1 MTTVFIPKE
10 IQEDETRV
18 AATPETVKR
27 MIKHG
32 LAVTV
37 EKDAGLAS
45 HLLDEEYT
53 KAGAKI
59 MSDAASGYADADMVL
74 KVNPPLTKE
83 VDAMKKGALLV
94 SFVWSIQNAEL
105 SKHIADA
112 GVNCIAMEA
121 IPRISR
127 AQKMD
132 ALSSQGNLAGYKAVL
147 QAADALDRIMPMMV
161 TAAGTLKPAK
171 VVVMGAGVAGL
182 QAIATAKRL
191 GAIVEATDI
200 RPEVKEQVESL
211 GGKFI
216 ETVEAAGE
224 GGYAKELTAEQKK
237 RQQEIIQSHLT
248 AADVVICTALIPG
261 RKAPILVP
269 ADVVERMRPGAV
281 IVDLAVSQG
290 GNCELS
296 EPGVTEKHG
305 VMIVGHPNVPAMLS
319 TDASAMYSRNC
330 LALVMDIIDKEKD
343 AAIKLD
349 LEDEVVDKS
358 LIIQNGEIRHERTK
372 DAVSKLEASPAS

>member
-1 MTTVFIPKE
+1 MTQVFIPKE
-10 IQEDETRV
+10 LQEDETRV
-18 AATPETVKR
+18 AASPETVKR
-27 MIKHG
+27 MVKLG
-32 LAVTV
+32 LVVEV
-37 EKDAGLAS
+37 EKGAGTAS
-45 HLLDEEYT
+45 HMLDQAYT
-53 KAGAKI
+53 DVGAKI
-59 MSDAASGYADADMVL
+59 VEDAAAGLGAADMVL
-74 KVNPPLTKE
+74 KVNPPQNAE
-83 VDAMKKGALLV
+83 VDAMKEGALLI

-105 SKHIADA
+105 SKRIADKK
-112 GVNCIAMEA
+112 VDCIAMEA
-121 IPRISR
+121 VPRISR

-191 GAIVEATDI
+191 GAVVEATDI

-224 GGYAKELTAEQKK
+224 GGYAKELTDEQKK
-237 RQQEIIQSHLT
+237 KQQEIIQSHLT

-269 ADVVERMRPGAV
+269 AHVVEGMRAGSV

-296 EPGVTEKHG
+296 EPGVVTKHG
-305 VMIVGHPNVPAMLS
+305 VTIVGHPNVPAMLS
-319 TDASAMYSRNC
+319 TDASALYARNV
-330 LALVMDIIDKEKD
+330 LALIQDIIDKDNE

-349 LEDEVVDKS
+349 LEDEVVAGS
-358 LIIQNGEIRHERTK
+358 LIIHKGEIRHERTK
-372 DAVSKLEASPAS
+372 DAVGKLETSATA